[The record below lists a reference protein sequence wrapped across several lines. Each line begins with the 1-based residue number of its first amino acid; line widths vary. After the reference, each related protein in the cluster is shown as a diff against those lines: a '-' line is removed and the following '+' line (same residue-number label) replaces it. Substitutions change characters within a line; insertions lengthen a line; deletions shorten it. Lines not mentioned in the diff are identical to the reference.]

1 MSRAHAWHTSIVVAI
16 VAASIGACAHAPS
29 ARIEP
34 ARVHTA
40 EAAAREAIA
49 NERALRATMPA
60 GRTVAVM
67 PLAAPASDTMLAPL
81 SYGLA
86 DLMMTDLA
94 QSRQITVVD
103 RLQLDAM
110 LRELALTGSGRV
122 DQATAP
128 RVGRLIQARQLVV
141 GAVAQPAARRD
152 IALDVRVADVGAGA
166 VRQGIRAT
174 APLDDIFRAE
184 KELVFRL
191 FDQLGVTLSAAERAA
206 IEQRR
211 TASIAALLAY
221 SRGVQLEVQG
231 NYDAAAAQF
240 ERAKTLDPAFATP
253 LVASRHQPG
262 PALVT
267 TTPAARAANTRAAST
282 GTTTTSSSAGGTQA
296 ARAAA
301 IATERVNPMGS
312 FTPSRPG
319 GGAVDPQ
326 IGAIT
331 GRPAV
336 IIITITTSPMS
347 IPIVIPR

>member
-1 MSRAHAWHTSIVVAI
+1 MLAT
-16 VAASIGACAHAPS
+16 SIGACAHAPS

-34 ARVHTA
+34 ARVRTA
-40 EAAAREAIA
+40 EETARQAIA
-49 NERALRATMPA
+49 NERALRATTPA
-60 GRTVAVM
+60 ERTVAVM

-103 RLQLDAM
+103 RLQLDAL

-122 DQATAP
+122 DQTTAP
-128 RVGRLIQARQLVV
+128 RVGRLVQARQLVV
-141 GAVAQPAARRD
+141 GAVAQPGARRD
-152 IALDVRVADVGAGA
+152 IALDVRVADVGAGT
-166 VRQGIRAT
+166 VRQGVRAT

-184 KELVFRL
+184 KELVYRL

-211 TASIAALLAY
+211 TANIAALLAY

-253 LVASRHQPG
+253 LVAMRHQPG
-262 PALVT
+262 PALAT
-267 TTPAARAANTRAAST
+267 TASPAARAANTRAAST
-282 GTTTTSSSAGGTQA
+282 SATTSSSSSGSQA

-312 FTPSRPG
+312 FTPTRPG

-331 GRPAV
+331 GRAAV
-336 IIITITTSPMS
+336 VIITITTPMLT
-347 IPIVIPR
+347 PAVIPR